1 MKKKIQDFFYYKE
14 VKDADVDSEELS
26 KIHSSII
33 KNKILLRSAFQTF
46 YKDMSK
52 ACDKFLC
59 KDGIEIEL
67 GSGVGFF
74 KDFRNNIITS
84 DIRPGL
90 KYDMNLDATNMNLD
104 NNSVKCIFAINV
116 LHHITQPNKFFK
128 ELIRVL
134 KKNGGCI
141 LIEPHNG
148 FLSRL
153 LHTHMHKDEYFDTDE
168 LEWDKIDHKGALSNA
183 NQALSH
189 NIFIRDK
196 LIFEKNYGD
205 ELKVIYSKYEING
218 LRYILSGGLNFKQI
232 FPSIFLPILI
242 LIEKI
247 LKPFARFWSPYK
259 MTVIKK
265 IN

>member
-1 MKKKIQDFFYYKE
+1 MKKIIQSFFYHKK
-14 VKDADVDSEELS
+14 VKDTDVDSAELS
-26 KIHSSII
+26 LLHSSII
-33 KNKILLRSAFQTF
+33 KKKTLLRSAFKTF
-46 YKDMSK
+46 YIDMSE

-59 KDGIEIEL
+59 KDGLEIEL

-74 KDFRNNIITS
+74 KDFRKQVITS

-90 KYDMNLDATNMNLD
+90 EYDMDLDATNMELD
-104 NNSVKCIFAINV
+104 DNSIRCIYAINV
-116 LHHITQPNKFFK
+116 LHHLTHPNKFFK

-148 FLSRL
+148 FVSRF
-153 LHTHMHKDEYFDTDE
+153 LHTYIHKDEYFDTKE
-168 LEWDKIDHKGALSNA
+168 LNWDKDSAKGALSNA

-205 ELKVIYSKYEING
+205 KLEVIYTKYEING

-232 FPSIFLPILI
+232 FPSFLLPILI
-242 LIEKI
+242 LLEKVI
-247 LKPFARFWSPYK
+247 QPFARFWTPYK

-265 IN
+265 K